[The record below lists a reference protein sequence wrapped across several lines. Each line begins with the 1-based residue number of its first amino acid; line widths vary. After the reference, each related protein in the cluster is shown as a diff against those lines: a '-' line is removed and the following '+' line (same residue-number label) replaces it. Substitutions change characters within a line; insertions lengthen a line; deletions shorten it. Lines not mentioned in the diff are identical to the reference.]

1 MLQVVLAVKD
11 RMADAFGRPLFVPA
25 LGVGLRSF
33 TDEVNRADKENQMFN
48 HPDDFDLYELGRFDD
63 VTGRFDLHDDP
74 KVVAIGKQ
82 VKIREE

>member
-1 MLQVVLAVKD
+1 
-11 RMADAFGRPLFVPA
+11 
-25 LGVGLRSF
+25 
-33 TDEVNRADKENQMFN
+33 MFN

-82 VKIREE
+82 VKIRE